1 MLEPIIGV
9 VFMLMGTPSEDGD
22 SDEEDSDDD
31 EDYFTGNEYS
41 NPRTTATQTMDL
53 LALHIPPEK
62 LIPPLLQFIEPVNF
76 LKEMVFIEG
85 SLAKV
90 FLSLQALQ
98 NPDPNQKKAA
108 YLCLAVIAEGCSE
121 AICAKYLPLML
132 NCIKVG
138 IVDPNSLVSDL
149 VN

>member
-22 SDEEDSDDD
+22 SDDEDSDDD

-62 LIPPLLQFIEPVNF
+62 LIPPLLRYIEPVNF
-76 LKEMVFIEG
+76 
-85 SLAKV
+85 
-90 FLSLQALQ
+90 
-98 NPDPNQKKAA
+98 
-108 YLCLAVIAEGCSE
+108 
-121 AICAKYLPLML
+121 
-132 NCIKVG
+132 
-138 IVDPNSLVSDL
+138 
-149 VN
+149 